1 MIISLK
7 DVDFKK
13 CEFNFVFL
21 KIVGV
26 MFYQSDLLVKESVY
40 LGMLITLPKIDS
52 FKTGLP

>member
-1 MIISLK
+1 MWILK
-7 DVDFKK
+7 NV
-13 CEFNFVFL
+13 NLIFVFL

-40 LGMLITLPKIDS
+40 LGMLITLPEIDS